1 MRPLVIAGIL
11 LLALGA
17 FVLVRGGSFTTRR
30 DVLKVGDVK
39 ITADEQQSV
48 PPWVGGLAILAGLG
62 LIVSGARRRA

>member
-1 MRPLVIAGIL
+1 MRPIAIAGIL
-11 LLALGA
+11 LLILGG

-48 PPWVGGLAILAGLG
+48 PPWVGAVALLAGIG
-62 LIVSGARRRA
+62 LIVAGVRRRA